1 VEPGHHYERVWLL
14 RRFESASGRS
24 MQRYVDA
31 LYAHAD
37 RHGFDEAGLI
47 VDELLIDGSHHK
59 RSRRIWPIAE
69 AIRANLVEA
78 RRGRAGSS
86 AKAAS
91 LAVLLRQRFLTTDPA
106 GGWFDKL
113 DADGTCISR
122 FMPASTLYHLVG
134 AIDELAQ
141 PAVSASDAR
150 RGAMQSVQGR

>member
-1 VEPGHHYERVWLL
+1 VEPGHHYEWVWLL

-59 RSRRIWPIAE
+59 RSRRIWPIAG

-78 RRGRAGSS
+78 RRGRAESS

-91 LAVLLRQRFLTTDPA
+91 LAVLLRSTDARTVCVELVEPAA
-106 GGWFDKL
+106 GGIGRQE
-113 DADGTCISR
+113 A
-122 FMPASTLYHLVG
+122 
-134 AIDELAQ
+134 LAVI
-141 PAVSASDAR
+141 PPGR
-150 RGAMQSVQGR
+150 RDR